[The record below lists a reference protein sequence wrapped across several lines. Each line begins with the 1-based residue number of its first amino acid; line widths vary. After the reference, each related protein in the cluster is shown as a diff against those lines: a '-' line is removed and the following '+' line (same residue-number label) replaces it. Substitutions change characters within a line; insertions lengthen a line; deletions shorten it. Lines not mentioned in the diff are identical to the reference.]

1 MKFSVL
7 ALFSL
12 VFAFEAF
19 AQARG
24 PRYNNP
30 GRSNGGGGRVVTTN
44 NGGRNN
50 GPVIINNGGRNS
62 GRTVIVDNRYNQR
75 RDRVIV
81 SSRRYDRPVRF
92 VGPRYNPY
100 GINRSYRTVI
110 RNYSWIPTNRLSCDS
125 WNNTLNLN
133 GYRIHDFMFN
143 SECQQAIYDIQNYGD
158 FCDDADLYDQNGQLT
173 AQFSWESECR
183 DALGWYY

>member
-7 ALFSL
+7 ALFTL
-12 VFAFEAF
+12 LFAFESF

-24 PRYNNP
+24 RRYNNP
-30 GRSNGGGGRVVTTN
+30 GRSNGGGGRVITTN
-44 NGGRNN
+44 PGRSNG
-50 GPVIINNGGRNS
+50 

-92 VGPRYNPY
+92 VGPRYNPP
-100 GINRSYRTVI
+100 GIYRSYRPVFRDFYWTP
-110 RNYSWIPTNRLSCDS
+110 SNRLSCDS

-158 FCDDADLYDQNGQLT
+158 FCDDADLYDQNGALI